1 MKIGRIIQG
10 DLGDWGVVRAVDGG
24 GSESS
29 SIVSSTSLFLCVLTV
44 LYCHPG
50 VPGTELVGDG
60 EESER
65 RSE

>member
-1 MKIGRIIQG
+1 
-10 DLGDWGVVRAVDGG
+10 LADWGVVRAVDGG
-24 GSESS
+24 GSKSS
-29 SIVSSTSLFLCVLTV
+29 SIVSSSSLFFLCVLTDVV
-44 LYCHPG
+44 LPLG